1 MGKNASK
8 PAPRNLNSEIANT
21 GQIAQQLAA
30 ASSAATVDTNGK
42 LINQALGATDTIA
55 GKLDNSYTAA
65 AKGQVDAAAGNIPH
79 MQGLAARMG
88 NLASTAEGDVNGTDI
103 EQQLH
108 SQALS
113 DLALGSSLSAE
124 QTRNAQQAGQGALA
138 SRGLAVGPASA
149 VAEILNRDAYAQNRL
164 DSRRA
169 FAGNVNQQLTGNR
182 LQRLGLAGQLLGQSS
197 GAYQNASQLGLQSAQ
212 AYTGMDPYQRALG
225 SNIPIASQGPSASLT
240 GNVFGSVL
248 NYASDLNNTN
258 YNAQWSDY
266 LNQQN
271 AGYANRAG
279 QMQLGAAKAGGNSA
293 LLGAGIGAAGAIG
306 GGLLASS
313 GAGSAIIGG
322 LGVAAVAF

>member
-1 MGKNASK
+1 MGKKAKK
-8 PAPRNLNSEIANT
+8 PAPRDMNAELANT

-30 ASSAATVDTNGK
+30 AASDSTLKTNKG
-42 LINQALGATDTIA
+42 LIDQSLAATDTIA

-65 AKGQVDAAAGNIPH
+65 AKGQLDTAMGGIPQ

-88 NLASTAEGDVNGTDI
+88 NLASQAEGDVNGTDI

-138 SRGLAVGPASA
+138 SRGLAVGPAAA

-169 FAGNVNQQLTGNR
+169 FAGNVNQTLTSNR

-197 GAYQNASQLGLQSAQ
+197 GAYQNASQLGLQGSQ
-212 AYTGMDPYQRALG
+212 AYAALDPYQRALG

-240 GNVFGSVL
+240 GQVFGSVL

-258 YNAQWSDY
+258 YNAAWSNY

-271 AGYANRAG
+271 AGYARQAG
-279 QMQLGAAKAGGNSA
+279 QMQAAAAKSSGNSA
-293 LLGAGIGAAGAIG
+293 MMGAGIGAAGAIG

-322 LGVAAVAF
+322 LGAAAIAF